1 MQQAVA
7 GSKRWQQQSLQGWQH
22 LAKVQFRSGR
32 SSSWCCCRCADKSL
46 LASPLSPPSLPPLVC
61 ACASHLVAHPQEQ
74 ASRQVPMLPV
84 LPMLLGKL
92 IIGIN
97 YAFALCGQL
106 FEWFE
111 RLVASSSSRSHSP
124 HPLPLS
130 SPSLCAALIVLGRLV
145 RPTNPPRRSSSNSNS
160 RKQFGQQGLSANCS
174 YRKFFPRS
182 TRKMSLADSSNF
194 LKTRWEL
201 RENQQR
207 KISSFTTYA
216 D

>member
-1 MQQAVA
+1 MPSTCHTLKLCNKRWQA

-22 LAKVQFRSGR
+22 LAKVQLRSR
-32 SSSWCCCRCADKSL
+32 SWCCCRCADKSL
-46 LASPLSPPSLPPLVC
+46 LASPLFPPSLPPLVC
-61 ACASHLVAHPQEQ
+61 ACASHLVAHPQEQAGRQ

-124 HPLPLS
+124 PSLSLLPLCPLS
-130 SPSLCAALIVLGRLV
+130 VCCFNCPGAPG
-145 RPTNPPRRSSSNSNS
+145 PPH
-160 RKQFGQQGLSANCS
+160 
-174 YRKFFPRS
+174 
-182 TRKMSLADSSNF
+182 
-194 LKTRWEL
+194 
-201 RENQQR
+201 
-207 KISSFTTYA
+207 
-216 D
+216 

>member
-1 MQQAVA
+1 M
-7 GSKRWQQQSLQGWQH
+7 
-22 LAKVQFRSGR
+22 
-32 SSSWCCCRCADKSL
+32 
-46 LASPLSPPSLPPLVC
+46 C
-61 ACASHLVAHPQEQ
+61 ACASHLVAHPQEQAGSRQ

-124 HPLPLS
+124 PLS
-130 SPSLCAALIVLGRLV
+130 LSAPSLCDALIVVGRLV
-145 RPTNPPRRSSSNSNS
+145 RPTNPPRRSSSTSNS

-194 LKTRWEL
+194 LKTR
-201 RENQQR
+201 
-207 KISSFTTYA
+207 
-216 D
+216 

>member
-1 MQQAVA
+1 M
-7 GSKRWQQQSLQGWQH
+7 
-22 LAKVQFRSGR
+22 
-32 SSSWCCCRCADKSL
+32 
-46 LASPLSPPSLPPLVC
+46 C
-61 ACASHLVAHPQEQ
+61 ACASHLVAHPQEQAGRQ

-124 HPLPLS
+124 PLPLS
-130 SPSLCAALIVLGRLV
+130 SLFPLSAPSLCAALIVLGRLV
-145 RPTNPPRRSSSNSNS
+145 RPTNPPRRSSSTSNS

-194 LKTRWEL
+194 LKTR
-201 RENQQR
+201 
-207 KISSFTTYA
+207 
-216 D
+216 